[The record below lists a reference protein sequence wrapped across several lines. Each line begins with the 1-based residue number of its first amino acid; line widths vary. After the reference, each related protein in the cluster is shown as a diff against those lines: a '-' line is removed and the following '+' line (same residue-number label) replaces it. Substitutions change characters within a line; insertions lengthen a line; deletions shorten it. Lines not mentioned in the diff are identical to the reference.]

1 MNWKFLSFENKQHE
15 NLIMLRIWNSLLMLT
30 FKEPIFNNVLK
41 TALSRSLVVAFSSWS
56 NWKTLIWFRYWRH
69 SLTIATFSSRLPP
82 LRNWSVIFFRSEEIC
97 SGSSVPCSSSF
108 SHAASSREAPRPE
121 PPITTQGAPV
131 LSEFLTVNRQL
142 GESQQ
147 PSYKWLLTLFIP
159 CNFFHIE
166 IVSICKK
173 KEITT

>member
-82 LRNWSVIFFRSEEIC
+82 LRNWSVMFFRSEEIC

-131 LSEFLTVNRQL
+131 LREFLTVNQKARWKPATQL
-142 GESQQ
+142 QMIAHAFYTVQ
-147 PSYKWLLTLFIP
+147 FFSYR
-159 CNFFHIE
+159 
-166 IVSICKK
+166 SS
-173 KEITT
+173 